1 MKIEFTQEKRGEIER
16 IQREFRNNLSPNEI
30 LRATAQGIKGEFYP
44 CKPDI
49 FEATY
54 TEVKASIFKELN
66 YKVFPSEAKTIQVE
80 DDPTYGGAHHYRAQH
95 STGFY
100 NGEAT
105 YVDGYTEIRFVQKN
119 DDGTMIPGLQSEQL
133 AYILLDR
140 AEKLNSRFP
149 SPQNEK
155 QIAGLKMFLEGCEE
169 RIRDRMDRGVMG
181 ELKK

>member
-1 MKIEFTQEKRGEIER
+1 MKQ
-16 IQREFRNNLSPNEI
+16 L
-30 LRATAQGIKGEFYP
+30 
-44 CKPDI
+44 D
-49 FEATY
+49 
-54 TEVKASIFKELN
+54 

-95 STGFY
+95 STGFN

-105 YVDGYTEIRFVQKN
+105 YVDGYTEIQFVQKN

-140 AEKLNSRFP
+140 AEKLNARFP

-155 QIAGLKMFLEGCEE
+155 QIAGLKIFLEGCEE